1 MPNQDLKSI
10 IKSVLP
16 SVVSIIVAKSIEEVE
31 KDLPPELVPYFPV
44 KEPLM
49 EIPES
54 EIDVHGHIKVGG
66 GSGFVVDQAGL
77 ILTNR
82 HVVLDPK
89 AEYTVMTG
97 DGKKYTAEVLARDA
111 LNDIAILK
119 ILAEGPNHNL
129 TVLKLGDSS
138 KLELG
143 ESVITFGNALGM
155 FQNTVSAG
163 IISGLSRSIRASA
176 SLKESQELYGLI
188 QTDAAINQGN
198 SGGPLVNMNGEV
210 VGINTAVVVG
220 AQNLGFAIPINLAK
234 KDLTDY
240 KRHGRITSPYLGV
253 RYLTIDNDV
262 QEKRALKYDYGA
274 LILPLSDRIIKK
286 LKTTPV
292 IPNSPAAKAGLKPGD
307 IILELDGR
315 KISLNEPLQEMLNK
329 KFASDEIVLK
339 LARGQKVFEIKLK
352 LAEKK

>member
-1 MPNQDLKSI
+1 
-10 IKSVLP
+10 
-16 SVVSIIVAKSIEEVE
+16 
-31 KDLPPELVPYFPV
+31 
-44 KEPLM
+44 
-49 EIPES
+49 
-54 EIDVHGHIKVGG
+54 
-66 GSGFVVDQAGL
+66 
-77 ILTNR
+77 
-82 HVVLDPK
+82 
-89 AEYTVMTG
+89 
-97 DGKKYTAEVLARDA
+97 
-111 LNDIAILK
+111 
-119 ILAEGPNHNL
+119 
-129 TVLKLGDSS
+129 
-138 KLELG
+138 
-143 ESVITFGNALGM
+143 
-155 FQNTVSAG
+155 
-163 IISGLSRSIRASA
+163 
-176 SLKESQELYGLI
+176 
-188 QTDAAINQGN
+188 
-198 SGGPLVNMNGEV
+198 
-210 VGINTAVVVG
+210 
-220 AQNLGFAIPINLAK
+220 LAK